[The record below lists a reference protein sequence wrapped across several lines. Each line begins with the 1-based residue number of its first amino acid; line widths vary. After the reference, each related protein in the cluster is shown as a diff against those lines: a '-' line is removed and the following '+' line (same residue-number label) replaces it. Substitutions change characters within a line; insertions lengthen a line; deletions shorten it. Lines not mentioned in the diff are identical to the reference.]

1 MGWLMAKFRCPWCK
15 DKFGDGQENDW
26 KHHITV
32 HVVASIRETYPGLL
46 EQIAKVEKEMPVKF
60 QVKVDIDKAV
70 ADEGMVMGIADAA
83 TAALESSG
91 EESGG

>member
-1 MGWLMAKFRCPWCK
+1 MAKYRCPWCK

-32 HVVASIRETYPGLL
+32 HVVASIRETYPGLR

-70 ADEGMVMGIADAA
+70 ADENLVMGIAEVAMA
-83 TAALESSG
+83 EVESG
-91 EESGG
+91 EGDGG

>member
-1 MGWLMAKFRCPWCK
+1 MAKFRCPWCK

-32 HVVASIRETYPGLL
+32 HVVASIRETYPGLR

-70 ADEGMVMGIADAA
+70 ADENLVMGIAEVAMA
-83 TAALESSG
+83 EVESG
-91 EESGG
+91 EGDGG